1 MTDAEMTAAGFVS
14 KPATIT
20 DERGRP
26 TRPVFYRAVLR
37 EKMLARLKPSAANG
51 IRAGTLNDRV
61 KTGRI
66 AASP

>member
-37 EKMLARLKPSAANG
+37 EKVLARLKPSANG
-51 IRAGTLNDRV
+51 IRA
-61 KTGRI
+61 
-66 AASP
+66 